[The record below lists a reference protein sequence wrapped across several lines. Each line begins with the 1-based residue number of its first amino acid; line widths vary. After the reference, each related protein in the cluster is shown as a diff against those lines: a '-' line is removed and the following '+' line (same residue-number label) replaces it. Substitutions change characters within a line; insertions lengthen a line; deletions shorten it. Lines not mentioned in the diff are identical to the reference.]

1 VKAGAKLR
9 ASSATTIR
17 VVGRVL
23 VSNGGEVGPTPGA
36 FAVDP
41 FTAVVGARH
50 FVTFSSRLRRV
61 REEELRRGHAKEDAA
76 LASGPRRG
84 SAVALAGDYGSLR
97 APIVALPSAYGLNAR
112 LRLEEAPLRPPPTV

>member
-50 FVTFSSRLRRV
+50 FVTFYRAFVVSERRSFV
-61 REEELRRGHAKEDAA
+61 EVMPKRTRHWHRVPGV
-76 LASGPRRG
+76 G
-84 SAVALAGDYGSLR
+84 
-97 APIVALPSAYGLNAR
+97 
-112 LRLEEAPLRPPPTV
+112 RP